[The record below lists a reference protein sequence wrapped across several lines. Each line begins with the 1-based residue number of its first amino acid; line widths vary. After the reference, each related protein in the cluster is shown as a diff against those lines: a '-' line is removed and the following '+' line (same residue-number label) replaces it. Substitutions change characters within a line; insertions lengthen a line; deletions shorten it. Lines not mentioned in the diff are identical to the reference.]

1 MHQDLLILNQHIF
14 PLKDDPVHTT
24 YGIYFHKQR
33 TEKQDCSRT
42 GTLAVNH
49 GSSEHTS
56 RQRIHQTFQ
65 QSMQTART
73 LTETIKEKKID
84 QERLRSPY
92 QDTPGARQ
100 EEAANHGNGGNTDR
114 PDQAR
119 RRGGEE
125 KEKGKR

>member
-1 MHQDLLILNQHIF
+1 MLSPEHDF
-14 PLKDDPVHTT
+14 
-24 YGIYFHKQR
+24 FHSQL
-33 TEKQDCSRT
+33 CS
-42 GTLAVNH
+42 TL
-49 GSSEHTS
+49 
-56 RQRIHQTFQ
+56 
-65 QSMQTART
+65 MM
-73 LTETIKEKKID
+73 
-84 QERLRSPY
+84 

>member
-1 MHQDLLILNQHIF
+1 M
-14 PLKDDPVHTT
+14 
-24 YGIYFHKQR
+24 
-33 TEKQDCSRT
+33 
-42 GTLAVNH
+42 
-49 GSSEHTS
+49 
-56 RQRIHQTFQ
+56 
-65 QSMQTART
+65 M
-73 LTETIKEKKID
+73 
-84 QERLRSPY
+84 